1 MFSQFRQVV
10 ETFVQESTHP
20 GGESSADTRSR
31 SLDVNTS
38 RSPSSTQ
45 LPEPALSNLRKSL
58 AVQRVA
64 STSPQRRSTSPGPSS
79 LPKNSADTS
88 ARKSRLEERLRA
100 SFTIGDSPGSP
111 TPNATPSRASPAP
124 DAIRVTQHPLSPES
138 IPLPG
143 SPTQVAPDPP
153 ANDPV
158 VPISSSQPSVS
169 ITNESDVPV
178 DDLGSSSPQPQDSI
192 VPPGA
197 QDQVDV
203 TAHVSADAGAT
214 VSYEPISVASEVDTS
229 PSYTNQDVQPGYVLV
244 TSPSDTLSDG
254 DIGAVNT
261 PPAISSAADN
271 EQSSSVAVN
280 SSDADVE
287 ALRERL
293 KLVEQRFSGNFLHI
307 TSHGMIVVNRQID
320 VSTSF
325 KKLQA
330 ERLVADTVIRELT
343 PLEDTKDIAALRDYL
358 TNINMKV
365 EVGTRSSSIRILTF
379 LRVVDSRRAT
389 ASER

>member
-229 PSYTNQDVQPGYVLV
+229 PS
-244 TSPSDTLSDG
+244 
-254 DIGAVNT
+254 
-261 PPAISSAADN
+261 AADN

-293 KLVEQRFSGNFLHI
+293 KLVEQRFS
-307 TSHGMIVVNRQID
+307 D